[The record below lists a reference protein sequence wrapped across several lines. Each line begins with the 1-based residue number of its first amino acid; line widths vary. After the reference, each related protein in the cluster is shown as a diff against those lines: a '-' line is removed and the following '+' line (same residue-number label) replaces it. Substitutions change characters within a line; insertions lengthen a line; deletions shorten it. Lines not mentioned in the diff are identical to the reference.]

1 MLKEN
6 FIGSCKKKE
15 KKGSQ
20 MNRTTSR
27 IAYKEHK
34 QSGKLDQQKQHIKN
48 LLLTEYPLSRREISR
63 ATNIEISSVSG
74 RINEMIKM
82 GVVEETTRRKC
93 MFSKKLITPV
103 QLVGS
108 NNG

>member
-1 MLKEN
+1 
-6 FIGSCKKKE
+6 
-15 KKGSQ
+15 

-74 RINEMIKM
+74 RVNEMIKM
-82 GVVEETTRRKC
+82 GVVEETTKRKC
-93 MFSKKLITPV
+93 LFSKKLITPV